1 MDIKTLN
8 AELREL
14 NSKMLDA
21 KHQIDINEKMLKKYL
36 KLYMAYNA
44 QLRDLTKSTQST
56 LKG

>member
-21 KHQIDINEKMLKKYL
+21 KHQININEKKLKKYL
-36 KLYMAYNA
+36 KLYVAYNTE
-44 QLRDLTKSTQST
+44 LRDLIKSTQLT

>member
-14 NSKMLDA
+14 NSKMLDV
-21 KHQIDINEKMLKKYL
+21 KHQININQKKLKKYL
-36 KLYMAYNA
+36 KVYVTYNTE
-44 QLRDLTKSTQST
+44 LRELINSTQST